1 MQQSCPISE
10 PSVHKRGGH
19 GSTWARHEKKEIWS
33 QNLGPGPADQAGATG
48 CADPEGWIACGLW
61 SLCIS
66 RCRVGVELLKDFT
79 EISWDG
85 YLHRCS
91 DITSGNLASHR
102 KSRLQHGNRQ
112 PTFCWSWSKAQNQSK
127 DRLEAICEFFKK
139 NIHIQLKVYIN

>member
-102 KSRLQHGNRQ
+102 KSRLQHGNQHFVGHGPKHKTRAKTDWRQ
-112 PTFCWSWSKAQNQSK
+112 FANS
-127 DRLEAICEFFKK
+127 
-139 NIHIQLKVYIN
+139 LKRISISN